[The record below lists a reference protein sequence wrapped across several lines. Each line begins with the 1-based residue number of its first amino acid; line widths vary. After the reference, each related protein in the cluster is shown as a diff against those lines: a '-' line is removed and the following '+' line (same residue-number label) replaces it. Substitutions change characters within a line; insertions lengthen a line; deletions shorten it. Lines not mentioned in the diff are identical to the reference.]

1 MEGVLMRSDGDLL
14 QAIKGQNT
22 DAFETF
28 FERHRERVRL
38 HIGRILRN
46 PDATEDVLQETF
58 LRVWMHADQ
67 WDRSG
72 ACISWLLKIA
82 TNLALNNLRSL
93 RRKREV
99 PLEGSSS
106 TNKQGDSLIPE
117 WMADEDTLGPEE
129 ALEISE
135 RLAMV
140 RRLVDDLPEEKRE
153 VIRLVHESDMGIS
166 EAAETLGIPEG
177 TIKSRLHNARK
188 RLAQQ
193 WDKVCSEWEEL

>member
-1 MEGVLMRSDGDLL
+1 MRSDRDLL
-14 QAIKGQNT
+14 QAIQGQDT

-28 FERHRERVRL
+28 FERHRERIRL

-46 PDATEDVLQETF
+46 PDATEDILQETF

-67 WDRSG
+67 WDQTG
-72 ACISWLLKIA
+72 VCISWLLRIA
-82 TNLALNNLRSL
+82 TNQALNHLRSL

-99 PLEGSSS
+99 PLEGRFS
-106 TNKQGDSLIPE
+106 TDEQEGPSVPE
-117 WMADEDTLGPEE
+117 WMVDEATIGPEE
-129 ALEISE
+129 ALEIAE
-135 RLAMV
+135 RLAMA
-140 RRLVDDLPEEKRE
+140 RQLVDDLPEEKRE

-188 RLAQQ
+188 RLALQ
-193 WDKVCSEWEEL
+193 WDKICSEWEEL

>member
-1 MEGVLMRSDGDLL
+1 MRSDMDLL
-14 QAIKGQNT
+14 QAIQQQDT
-22 DAFETF
+22 DAFEVF

-38 HIGRILRN
+38 HISKILRN

-58 LRVWMHADQ
+58 LRVWQHADQ
-67 WDRSG
+67 WDHSG

-82 TNLALNNLRSL
+82 TNLALNSLRSW

-99 PLEGSSS
+99 PLEGHSS
-106 TNKQGDSLIPE
+106 TGEQENSSVPE
-117 WMADEDTLGPEE
+117 WMVDEATIGPEE

-135 RLAMV
+135 RLAMA

-153 VIRLVHESDMGIS
+153 VIRLVHESDMGIG
-166 EAAETLGIPEG
+166 EAAQTLGIPEG

-188 RLAQQ
+188 HLARQ
-193 WDKVCSEWEEL
+193 WDKICSEWEEL

>member
-14 QAIKGQNT
+14 QAIQMQDT
-22 DAFETF
+22 DAFEMF
-28 FERHRERVRL
+28 FERHRERVRF
-38 HIGRILRN
+38 HIGKIVRN

-58 LRVWMHADQ
+58 LRVWTHADQ
-67 WDRSG
+67 WDNSG
-72 ACISWLLKIA
+72 PCTSWLLKIA
-82 TNLALNNLRSL
+82 TNLALNNLRSQ

-99 PLEGSSS
+99 PLEGYSQTTEREDSSV
-106 TNKQGDSLIPE
+106 PE
-117 WMADEDTLGPEE
+117 WMVDDAAISPEE

-135 RLAMV
+135 RLAMA

-166 EAAETLGIPEG
+166 QAAETLGIPEG

-188 RLAQQ
+188 HLAQQ
-193 WDKVCSEWEEL
+193 WDRICSEWEEI